1 MVGMSCSETGGNE
14 QVVSRGRFRSGELSQ
29 ACGKRE
35 RFSTK
40 SNKQTLQYPLK
51 QVTTPVR

>member
-40 SNKQTLQYPLK
+40 SNKQTLQYPFK